1 MVFRYCPSGIERA
14 KSEPSE
20 SDEAWKPTVHS
31 QNICPTVC
39 VNQEFVLTGT
49 ELVIVR
55 NGGRTNQLP
64 AMSNGADLPSE
75 SSRRTVRPGF
85 YVLQSA
91 FMRRDRRQGQAG
103 SPAAEVA
110 RWCAT
115 ETASAGQTGPLANFT
130 TRFIFCGTIKCVSFL
145 SQSLIFFLF
154 LICWNAFY
162 ANRTMRECA

>member
-1 MVFRYCPSGIERA
+1 MVFFSQGPQKTSEPNLVFFFSAVFRYYPSGIERA
-14 KSEPSE
+14 KSEPSK
-20 SDEAWKPTVHS
+20 SDEAWRPTVHG

-64 AMSNGADLPSE
+64 SMSNGADLPSE
-75 SSRRTVRPGF
+75 SSRCTVTLGF

-91 FMRRDRRQGQAG
+91 FMRRDRRRAQSWLP

-110 RWCAT
+110 RRRAT
-115 ETASAGQTGPLANFT
+115 DFWRTSGPASFTAVRSN
-130 TRFIFCGTIKCVSFL
+130 V
-145 SQSLIFFLF
+145 FLF
-154 LICWNAFY
+154 SPKV
-162 ANRTMRECA
+162 

>member
-1 MVFRYCPSGIERA
+1 MNQPLFIYFFFFSVVFRYRPSGIEKA

-103 SPAAEVA
+103 YLLLLLKSPAGV
-110 RWCAT
+110 R
-115 ETASAGQTGPLANFT
+115 SN
-130 TRFIFCGTIKCVSFL
+130 V
-145 SQSLIFFLF
+145 FLF
-154 LICWNAFY
+154 SPKVLFY
-162 ANRTMRECA
+162 PLFNLLECL